1 MLTVFNF
8 VCLYAI
14 YPGIDFTSSPITRL
28 VSGQSLNH
36 TSSNLS
42 GGLQLAALKVTEVR
56 LVQPTKALLLI
67 EVTDL
72 PMVTEVKLVH
82 PPKIPKPI

>member
-1 MLTVFNF
+1 M
-8 VCLYAI
+8 
-14 YPGIDFTSSPITRL
+14 
-28 VSGQSLNH
+28 
-36 TSSNLS
+36 
-42 GGLQLAALKVTEVR
+42 AALKVTEVR